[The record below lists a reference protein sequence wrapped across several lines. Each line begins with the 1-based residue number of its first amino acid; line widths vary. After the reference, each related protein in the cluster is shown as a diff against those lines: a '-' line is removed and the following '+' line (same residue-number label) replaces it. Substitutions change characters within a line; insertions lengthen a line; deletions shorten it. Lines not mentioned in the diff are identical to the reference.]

1 MEAFLNAVRFYDLLA
16 SDPIILNRLQTQLR
30 PTDSVIYPFFVDIA
44 IYQGRHKEALKT
56 LRHIQ
61 SANNTPVANCRFHL
75 KSAALCFAIGDKQ
88 SMVDQVSFL
97 SSRRHLLVYETKW
110 PFSIGQKR
118 ETFSHLNFLM
128 WRAFHSYLLTISTP
142 NSK

>member
-1 MEAFLNAVRFYDLLA
+1 MDVFNFSNHVSIYSDQSPLVEAFLNAVRFYDLLA

-88 SMVDQVSFL
+88 SMVDQVSFFIFKGTL
-97 SSRRHLLVYETKW
+97 ACL
-110 PFSIGQKR
+110 
-118 ETFSHLNFLM
+118 
-128 WRAFHSYLLTISTP
+128 
-142 NSK
+142 

>member
-88 SMVDQVSFL
+88 SMVDQVSFS
-97 SSRRHLLVYETKW
+97 SSRGHLLVCVT
-110 PFSIGQKR
+110 
-118 ETFSHLNFLM
+118 NFVKQNYHFQ
-128 WRAFHSYLLTISTP
+128 RSRKEELLVF
-142 NSK
+142 